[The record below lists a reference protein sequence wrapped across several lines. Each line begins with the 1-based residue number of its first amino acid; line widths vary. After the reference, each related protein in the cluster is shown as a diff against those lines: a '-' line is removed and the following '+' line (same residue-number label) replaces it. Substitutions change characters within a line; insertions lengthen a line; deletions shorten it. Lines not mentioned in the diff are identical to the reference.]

1 MLPQILL
8 VDDHP
13 IVRQGIR
20 SLIERELGLM
30 VCREAG
36 GAQSALALIEQTR
49 PDMVVV
55 ELSLKHS
62 SGLDLVLAIKE
73 RWEDVP
79 ILVLSM
85 YDEEVYAERVLRAGA
100 SGYVMK
106 QDACTKIITAIGDVL
121 NGSTYVSE
129 NVSARLLQKMMKGRV
144 SASWVDTL
152 SNRELQVFQMIGEG
166 LTYPH
171 IADMLVLSVKTI
183 ESHVENIKQKLSIRT
198 GRDLLQRATEWVL
211 RSRNR
216 TPYRSG
222 SRGLLPAPSPLRG

>member
-85 YDEEVYAERVLRAGA
+85 YDEEVYAGVLLH
-100 SGYVMK
+100 
-106 QDACTKIITAIGDVL
+106 DV
-121 NGSTYVSE
+121 
-129 NVSARLLQKMMKGRV
+129 A
-144 SASWVDTL
+144 
-152 SNRELQVFQMIGEG
+152 
-166 LTYPH
+166 
-171 IADMLVLSVKTI
+171 
-183 ESHVENIKQKLSIRT
+183 
-198 GRDLLQRATEWVL
+198 
-211 RSRNR
+211 
-216 TPYRSG
+216 
-222 SRGLLPAPSPLRG
+222 